1 MLLLWIGQSSSF
13 RKRCIM
19 KKTFLVTMLAVVAFA
34 TNVFATE
41 AEAGVLGLKPSAG
54 QAITQQSGSAG
65 SSENREIQR
74 DAYDTSRYAYPAEQ
88 LKAEGKNFNRYNWR
102 LYLRFDTG
110 ELMLQDWV
118 SNMNWETKE
127 YANATFGKT
136 DKFGKPTYAF
146 DFREQ
151 YVTYYDKE
159 AIVNGL
165 RKAGSDNKI
174 LFCRKDATN
183 PDIPVM
189 MNMPVHIKPEN
200 CYPYGTRIALPGA
213 MNHNSSG
220 EPYAVY
226 QERYWY
232 NASNGQTT
240 NETVDDY
247 NAKYGHAIEPVK
259 LYYPSDRAL
268 YVSGWCLDDVAKY
281 MPIIDSVY
289 LDENPEN
296 NSHYTYLL
304 HYKLRS
310 LPGMEK
316 VI

>member
-1 MLLLWIGQSSSF
+1 
-13 RKRCIM
+13 M
-19 KKTFLVTMLAVVAFA
+19 KKIFLVTALAVAILSV
-34 TNVFATE
+34 NVLAMQ
-41 AEAGVLGLKPSAG
+41 AQAGVLGLKPSANQG
-54 QAITQQSGSAG
+54 VTQSSGNTNVA
-65 SSENREIQR
+65 NTDVQNVQ
-74 DAYDTSRYAYPAEQ
+74 YDTMKYQYPAQQ

-213 MNHNSSG
+213 MNHNGSG

-226 QERYWY
+226 QELYWN

-247 NAKYGHAIEPVK
+247 NAKYGHPIEPVK
-259 LYYPSDRAL
+259 LYYPSVNRAL

-289 LDENPEN
+289 LDDNPEN

-310 LPGMEK
+310 LPGMEQD
-316 VI
+316 I